1 MLGFLL
7 PEYSAAI
14 IGERERERGGVE
26 VVSNGYGEERERD
39 GNEREDKEQ

>member
-14 IGERERERGGVE
+14 VGERESVE
-26 VVSNGYGEERERD
+26 VVSNGYGEERERW
-39 GNEREDKEQ
+39 E